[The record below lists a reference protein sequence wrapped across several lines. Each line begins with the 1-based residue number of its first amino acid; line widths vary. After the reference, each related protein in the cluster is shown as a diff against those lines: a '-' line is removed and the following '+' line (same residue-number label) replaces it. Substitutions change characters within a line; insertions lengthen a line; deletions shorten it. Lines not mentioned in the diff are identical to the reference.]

1 MEFIIIYYTHAFI
14 LQQAVR
20 NYFSSILWK
29 TFKAGHLM
37 IIFCC
42 FFRLVMSDVAY
53 YMTSLRALPGLVD
66 LDVGVDDIWD
76 DSWSCNYVHCTVT
89 ENCGEYQQWN

>member
-1 MEFIIIYYTHAFI
+1 
-14 LQQAVR
+14 
-20 NYFSSILWK
+20 
-29 TFKAGHLM
+29 M

-76 DSWSCNYVHCTVT
+76 DS
-89 ENCGEYQQWN
+89 